1 MNDLDT
7 FSRLEIPD
15 DDLEDVLEDDHE
27 MEESEQ
33 DEKNGNEEKEKENE
47 PGVRM
52 EELSSRSKIV
62 DRNGASKPLTRTS
75 HLTLD
80 LIPADLKDEVTVR
93 YIDEDEGEKHEDY
106 LEEEGES
113 HSLIQSNYLVPP
125 SRDLS

>member
-52 EELSSRSKIV
+52 EELLSKIV
-62 DRNGASKPLTRTS
+62 DKNGASKPLTRTS